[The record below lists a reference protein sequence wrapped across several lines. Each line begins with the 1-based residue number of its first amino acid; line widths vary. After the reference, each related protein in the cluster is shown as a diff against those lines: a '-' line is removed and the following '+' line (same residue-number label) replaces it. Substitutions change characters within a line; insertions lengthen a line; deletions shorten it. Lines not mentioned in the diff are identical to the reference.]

1 MKFTKKK
8 AKTIIDKDDK
18 EVEGEDK
25 PTQEDMDQA
34 KDMLALLQ
42 AMHRANLARMAVTA

>member
-1 MKFTKKK
+1 MYNQRKNMEQKNR
-8 AKTIIDKDDK
+8 
-18 EVEGEDK
+18 
-25 PTQEDMDQA
+25 TQQA